1 VNNWHHCD
9 TIMTACTGAKAQY
22 NTMTDCMSSIT
33 AFPNTL
39 NDARS
44 TNGANDQGCRQYHTQ
59 AAASGLGD
67 IHCTHGGPSGQN
79 VCGGANGTRD
89 SWNFIANNAACKA
102 VANLSIWGAAVKAAF
117 DNWKRDDII
126 AVMPTTS
133 GTANYTTA
141 ATGDND
147 FCRIYH
153 CTVAAAGTPS
163 ALTHCEHC
171 GIQSSQC
178 YDGAANMAGF
188 AAVCRMAMAGCPGSF
203 ADVNTCIGALAPIA
217 AARLG
222 DVTTLMPAATDTFA
236 CRAYQA
242 GVALTSKGMGQ
253 AAAQTSACQ
262 NVKAAAGPACGGGAP
277 AKSEAASLFV
287 SAAIVLPFLM

>member
-1 VNNWHHCD
+1 
-9 TIMTACTGAKAQY
+9 
-22 NTMTDCMSSIT
+22 MSSI
-33 AFPNTL
+33 ANFPNTA

-79 VCGGANGTRD
+79 VCGGANGTYD
-89 SWNFIANNAACKA
+89 SWNIIASNAACKA
-102 VANLSIWGAAVKAAF
+102 VANLSIWGTAVAAAF
-117 DNWKRDDII
+117 STWKRADIMTVVPSI
-126 AVMPTTS
+126 ST
-133 GTANYTTA
+133 TANYTTGS
-141 ATGDND
+141 TGDNE

-153 CTVAAAGTPS
+153 CTVASAGTPT

-171 GIQSSQC
+171 SIQSSQC
-178 YDGAANMAGF
+178 FDTGMTPGF
-188 AAVCRMAMAGCPGSF
+188 AAVCRMAMAGCPGNF
-203 ADVNTCIGALAPIA
+203 ADVNTCVAALGPIA

-222 DVTTLMPAATDTFA
+222 DVTSLMPAATDTFA

-242 GVALTSKGMGQ
+242 GVALSSKGMGGT
-253 AAAQTSACQ
+253 AAQTAACL
-262 NVKAAAGPACGGGAP
+262 NVKATAGPNCGGSGGGTT
-277 AKSEAASLFV
+277 KSDAASLLV